1 LSIPFSGHNYG
12 IIRFIEL
19 HYLVLFFYGLGLGLW
34 LEWWFKAVVVVASQR
49 QPIIIIISLATIG
62 RRLDRLP

>member
-19 HYLVLFFYGLGLGLW
+19 HYLVFFYGLGLGL
-34 LEWWFKAVVVVASQR
+34 LLDWWFKAVVVVASQR
-49 QPIIIIISLATIG
+49 PPIIIIISLATAG